1 MAKSS
6 GRMVA
11 TGESAAHLRQMVHPL
26 FAEMPQPRIEWKS
39 GLLNRIFKS
48 RRQSTPPTDVAGHV
62 KLLAARMAE
71 DLKTR
76 RRGWST
82 VAVPISPSP
91 DIVLAALAVAFFRA
105 NVQEPIFIVLQVPR
119 RGDCRGIRETW
130 LQWSHQARLDLDVD
144 FSRLAPAPA
153 KRNSYRWLREDTSG
167 ASSLARLAVAFT
179 TLRRGARLPS
189 VQALVANTRLLS
201 NLPSRPARQCVCT
214 AFCHFVDTSVMEVA
228 VERCREGLRVIAV
241 NAASGYHLAGGFL
254 TGGRHALE
262 ESMCTQSTLF
272 FSLQQA
278 AIRAAEINLCDEQGG
293 RLHIPE
299 HGAILSPGVE
309 VLRQGTA
316 DGYASFENGESVFL
330 DAVIS
335 VAMPNMNPNM
345 QDCPMDWRTKAQR
358 ERLVER
364 KLRTV
369 LQAAAMLDA
378 EVVVL
383 PDLGCGVYGNLPE
396 LIGGAFGRVLS
407 EFPCCFSE
415 VAVVGN
421 LQFFNAAVANAGP
434 RYKAR
439 CTQRLPGNGNGLC
452 SVMASCE
459 ALPLQTRRRF
469 CQERWPVQRSAS
481 ACCMPGLASLFSSC
495 CWCK

>member
-11 TGESAAHLRQMVHPL
+11 TGESAAHLRQMVHPV
-26 FAEMPQPRIEWKS
+26 FAEMPQPRIEWSS
-39 GLLNRIFKS
+39 GLLNRIFNS
-48 RRQSTPPTDVAGHV
+48 RRQSTPPTDVGGYV

-76 RRGWST
+76 RRGCCT
-82 VAVPISPSP
+82 VVVPVSPSP
-91 DIVLAALAVAFFRA
+91 DIVLAALAVAFFVASVR
-105 NVQEPIFIVLQVPR
+105 EPLFIVLQVPR

-130 LQWSHQARLDLDVD
+130 TQWSRQARLDLDVGN
-144 FSRLAPAPA
+144 SRMAPAQA
-153 KRNSYRWLREDTSG
+153 KRGSCRWLREDTSP
-167 ASSLARLAVAFT
+167 ACSLARLALAFT
-179 TLRRGARLPS
+179 TLRRGARSPS
-189 VQALVANTRLLS
+189 VRALVGDTRLLS
-201 NLPSRPARQCVCT
+201 NLASRPSHQFVCT
-214 AFCHFVDTSVMEVA
+214 AFCHFVDTTVLEVA
-228 VERCREGLRVIAV
+228 VERRREGHRVVAV
-241 NAASGYHLAGGFL
+241 NAASGYQLAGGFL

-278 AIRAAEINLCDEQGG
+278 AIRAAESNLCDAQGT

-299 HGAILSPGVE
+299 DGAILSPGVE
-309 VLRQGTA
+309 VFRQGSA
-316 DGYASFENGESVFL
+316 QGYAAFENGGSLIL

-345 QDCPMDWRTKAQR
+345 QDCPMDWRNKAQR

-369 LQAAAMLDA
+369 LQAASMMDA

-383 PDLGCGVYGNLPE
+383 PDVGCGVYGNLPE

-407 EFPCCFSE
+407 EFPYCFTE
-415 VAVVGN
+415 VAVVGS

-439 CTQRLPGNGNGLC
+439 CTQTLGGKC
-452 SVMASCE
+452 SVVASCE
-459 ALPLQTRRRF
+459 ELLPLQTRRRF
-469 CQERWPVQRSAS
+469 CQERWPVRRSGSAS

-495 CWCK
+495 CWCT